1 VPIIPEAPLKGMLP
15 EEAANPLTRVLPLG
29 LRAVQTGEPVC
40 SFASG
45 LKHLIHI
52 MHAHKCFRLLELGTL
67 T

>member
-1 VPIIPEAPLKGMLP
+1 MPIIPEAPQKGVLP
-15 EEAANPLTRVLPLG
+15 EEAANPLTSVLPLG

-52 MHAHKCFRLLELGTL
+52 MHAHKCFQLLELVKL